1 MLDFWFAESYNK
13 FVSTV
18 DLQSFLGCFFVH
30 PRQNKA
36 NEPMKKAT
44 YQQTKQHN
52 RDLVLRT
59 VFNNETVSRAEVARV
74 TGLTRTTVS
83 DVVNGLLAEGLVD
96 EVGRGESIGGK
107 SPILLS
113 VVADSRY
120 LIGLNL
126 GQEKFIGAIVN
137 LRGEIKEMVEM
148 PVHDDN
154 GQNALEAVSQIISRL
169 IRTKLKP
176 IVAIGVGAPGLVNT
190 REGVVLNAVNLDWQD
205 LPLGQLLRKK
215 FKIPVSILNDSQA
228 TAIGEYVYGGKN
240 EGNLIVVNVKHGI
253 GAGILINGRLFQGD
267 GGGAGEIGHVV
278 VQENGELCRCGKQGC
293 LETVSSAHAVLRQL
307 NMTTIDQ
314 VQSALEAGDTTTRRI
329 VAKGAHYLG
338 TSLANL
344 IGTLNIQKIVLTG
357 DMTRLGNAWLDVVI
371 SSMQD
376 AALTRL
382 SENTKVEL
390 GVLDYRACILGAAA
404 YLLLDDYSLL
414 FMREN

>member
-1 MLDFWFAESYNK
+1 
-13 FVSTV
+13 
-18 DLQSFLGCFFVH
+18 
-30 PRQNKA
+30 
-36 NEPMKKAT
+36 
-44 YQQTKQHN
+44 
-52 RDLVLRT
+52 
-59 VFNNETVSRAEVARV
+59 
-74 TGLTRTTVS
+74 
-83 DVVNGLLAEGLVD
+83 
-96 EVGRGESIGGK
+96 
-107 SPILLS
+107 
-113 VVADSRY
+113 
-120 LIGLNL
+120 
-126 GQEKFIGAIVN
+126 
-137 LRGEIKEMVEM
+137 M

-169 IRTKLKP
+169 VRTKLKP

-205 LPLGQLLRKK
+205 LPLGLLLQRK

-228 TAIGEYVYGGKN
+228 TAIGEYVYSEKAKN
-240 EGNLIVVNVKHGI
+240 EGNLIVVNIKHGI

-307 NMTTIDQ
+307 NMTSMDQ
-314 VQSALEAGDTTTRRI
+314 VQSAIEAGDANARRI

-338 TSLANL
+338 ISLANL

-357 DMTRLGNAWLDVVI
+357 DMTHLGNAWLDVVK

-376 AALTRL
+376 AALSRL

-390 GVLDYRACILGAAA
+390 GVLDYRACILGASA

-414 FMREN
+414 FIRES